1 MSDVFHPYVLK
12 GNDMVELNLPH
23 SGIFYPNELEWM
35 ARELRKGDKPGEP
48 EAEREERAR
57 DIVNRRDVLRETL
70 AGA

>member
-1 MSDVFHPYVLK
+1 MI
-12 GNDMVELNLPH
+12 ELNLPR

-48 EAEREERAR
+48 VAEREDRAR

-70 AGA
+70 ADA

>member
-48 EAEREERAR
+48 AAEREERAR